1 MPNIEIKDYN
11 LLIDAKSFF
20 DIPIKNKE
28 RRYEKIIE
36 MSRNNDYSANNLLY
50 YEHCLKHQ
58 TIITI

>member
-28 RRYEKIIE
+28 KTYEKIIE

-50 YEHCLKHQ
+50 YEHCLKH
-58 TIITI
+58 